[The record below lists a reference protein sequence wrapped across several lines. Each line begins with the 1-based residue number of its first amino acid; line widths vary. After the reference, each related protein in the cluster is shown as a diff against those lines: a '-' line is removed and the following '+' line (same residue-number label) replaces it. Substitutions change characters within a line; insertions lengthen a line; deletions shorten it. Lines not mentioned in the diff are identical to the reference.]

1 MLLGNL
7 VHELSDGRIFGGGNG
22 SGLAGRRGREAQRA
36 DDSDGSGSPEH
47 DGFLGLLH
55 ECRKSRKGAL
65 PNKNLENHRLAFRLL
80 CSFLRTQQNRN
91 PNSQPSMAGLS
102 QHQSLSQSQVLAPQ
116 LQQSLQILQVPMLE
130 LRTLIQVELDGNPTL
145 EMEDNDPNESKVE
158 DKQRDAEEFDVEF
171 DRLSKLDDEWRD
183 YMAQS
188 TNYVRRSTEDDERR
202 QFFFDSLTKNETLQE
217 HLLDQLRGSELSKED
232 VQLGELLIGNTNDT
246 GFLTVKPD
254 EIAANTGLEMADLD
268 RVLQTIQTFHPVG
281 VCARDLRECLLIQL
295 KRIGKE
301 GSLEWR
307 IVSNYLDDLAKKRYP
322 EIARRC
328 GTTVD
333 CIQRA
338 ANFIATLDPK
348 PGQIFSADPNN
359 YVLPDVTVEKVSGLW
374 QVLLNGD
381 QIPHLR
387 ISNTY
392 KDLMAQTANKEDVR
406 DYIRDKIRNGK
417 FLIKS
422 IHQRQQTISNIAHE
436 IVKRQTE
443 FLERGP
449 SGLKPMTM
457 VQIADIV
464 GVHETTVSRAISG
477 KYMSTP
483 HGVFEMKYF
492 FTPGYQT
499 AGGESMSNTS
509 VKGVIAE
516 MVKGE
521 DGKNPLS
528 DKEIVDVL
536 KTKGIPIARRTV
548 AKYRNELN
556 ILPSNM
562 RKSF

>member
-1 MLLGNL
+1 
-7 VHELSDGRIFGGGNG
+7 
-22 SGLAGRRGREAQRA
+22 
-36 DDSDGSGSPEH
+36 
-47 DGFLGLLH
+47 
-55 ECRKSRKGAL
+55 
-65 PNKNLENHRLAFRLL
+65 
-80 CSFLRTQQNRN
+80 
-91 PNSQPSMAGLS
+91 MAGLS

-145 EMEDNDPNESKVE
+145 EMDENDPNESKVE

-254 EIAANTGLEMADLD
+254 EIAAHTGLEMADLD

-307 IVSNYLDDLAKKRYP
+307 VVSSYLDDLAKKRYP

-528 DKEIVDVL
+528 DKEIVDL
-536 KTKGIPIARRTV
+536 LEKKGIPIARRTV